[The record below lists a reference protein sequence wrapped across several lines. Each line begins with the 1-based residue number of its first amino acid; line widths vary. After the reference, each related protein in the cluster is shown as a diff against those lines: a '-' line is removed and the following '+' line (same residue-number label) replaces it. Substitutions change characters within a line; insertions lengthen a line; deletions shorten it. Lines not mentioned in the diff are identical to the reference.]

1 MKAYIRGN
9 WKILRLPQP
18 MGSGSWEL
26 YDIDK
31 DPGET
36 TNLAK
41 QHPDVMQ
48 SLIKAWEKYA
58 ADNGVHDHKG
68 HFDSIYRANF

>member
-1 MKAYIRGN
+1 
-9 WKILRLPQP
+9 
-18 MGSGSWEL
+18 
-26 YDIDK
+26 
-31 DPGET
+31 
-36 TNLAK
+36 
-41 QHPDVMQ
+41 MQ